1 MDILWKHLLFYIN
14 GLPSQIYFH
23 SFKGNRSSKEFSHF
37 TMQRLSSIRLSFI
50 RKCSFRYELFK
61 IYFKNMSSWNTEIT
75 ILNKDKGIFK
85 YLSHRFPR
93 VFFGLR
99 ARTRTKLMLTKRYD
113 LCGLEHQNYVSFL
126 TCSSM
131 DNYWISHEVSF
142 GGSDNTFVLFVCLII
157 IFILLLLSLV
167 FPWEFTVLSVK
178 GLCALYFDY
187 LMYVT
192 DPL

>member
-1 MDILWKHLLFYIN
+1 MDTLWKHLLFYIN

-23 SFKGNRSSKEFSHF
+23 SFKGNRSSTDVSLFN
-37 TMQRLSSIRLSFI
+37 MLCLSSIRLSFI
-50 RKCSFRYELFK
+50 LKCSFRYELFK
-61 IYFKNMSSWNTEIT
+61 IYLRNMASWNTDIAG
-75 ILNKDKGIFK
+75 LNKDKGIFK

-99 ARTRTKLMLTKRYD
+99 ARTRAELMLTKRYD
-113 LCGLEHQNYVSFL
+113 LCGLEHQNYVSLL

-131 DNYWISHEVSF
+131 DNFWISHEVSF

-167 FPWEFTVLSVK
+167 FSWE
-178 GLCALYFDY
+178 
-187 LMYVT
+187 
-192 DPL
+192 